1 MLLPDY
7 PLLEYEPQ
15 YKQEM
20 RPDAPVW
27 WDMDQI
33 IERTAPYCVPV
44 YLIDVSGELAFDY
57 YCLSET
63 SAWDVV
69 MRLKCLN

>member
-1 MLLPDY
+1 MILPDY

-33 IERTAPYCVPV
+33 IERTEVYCKWHTEYYEQLGMQVTGWWM
-44 YLIDVSGELAFDY
+44 SKLALD
-57 YCLSET
+57 
-63 SAWDVV
+63 DI
-69 MRLKCLN
+69 MRYEWLN